1 MIKKV
6 RKRDGTVVLF
16 SREKIRS
23 AVQKALDATKV
34 RERKLADSIADK
46 VVEILQKKFG
56 ESIPSVEE
64 IQDAVEEVLIHKDLQ
79 KTAAAY
85 VLYREKHR
93 KVREETVPH
102 VRLESRLSVNALK
115 VLQRRY
121 LKRDD
126 DGYII
131 ETPDQMFRRVAR
143 SIAAVDKMYKGDV
156 ATSEEEFY
164 EMMSGLEF
172 LPNSPTLMNAGVKEE
187 LGLSAC
193 YVLPVPDSLVGIF
206 DALKYQALIH
216 QGGGGTGFSFS
227 RLRPKGDGVS
237 SSKGVASGPVSFM
250 KIFDAS
256 TAVIK
261 AGGRRRGANM
271 AVLRVDHPDIEE
283 FIDVKRTRGVLE
295 NFNISV
301 GVTNE
306 FMGAVLKNKDYAL
319 INPRTKLIVK
329 KIKAR
334 EMWSRLVESAWLTG
348 DPGLIFLDE
357 INKCNKII
365 ESEIEATNPCGEQ
378 PLLPFESCVL
388 GSINLVRMVEKR
400 EIDWDKLR
408 KTVWRGLHFL
418 ENVVDANKLPLK
430 EVEEVT
436 KANRR
441 VGLGVMGW
449 AEVLMLL
456 GVPYDSGEALSLA
469 GKVMAFVQKEA
480 FAASQD
486 LGKKRGSFPN
496 FSKSV
501 WRKKCKALRNVA
513 MTTIAPTGTLSILAS
528 CSSGIE
534 PCFGLS
540 FVREVM
546 EGTRLREVNAA
557 FEKIAREEKFYSE
570 KLMAQLARTGS
581 VKRLRI
587 PKKFKKIFV
596 TAREISPEWHVRM
609 QAAFQKYTDNAVSK
623 TINLPKNAK
632 VRDVERAFLLAY
644 KLRCKGITVFRDGC
658 KGKQVLYA
666 GKMPSEFAGGCPG
679 RECEH

>member
-1 MIKKV
+1 M
-6 RKRDGTVVLF
+6 
-16 SREKIRS
+16 
-23 AVQKALDATKV
+23 
-34 RERKLADSIADK
+34 
-46 VVEILQKKFG
+46 
-56 ESIPSVEE
+56 
-64 IQDAVEEVLIHKDLQ
+64 
-79 KTAAAY
+79 
-85 VLYREKHR
+85 
-93 KVREETVPH
+93 
-102 VRLESRLSVNALK
+102 RLESRLSVNALK

-348 DPGLIFLDE
+348 DPGLIFFD
-357 INKCNKII
+357 
-365 ESEIEATNPCGEQ
+365 
-378 PLLPFESCVL
+378 
-388 GSINLVRMVEKR
+388 
-400 EIDWDKLR
+400 
-408 KTVWRGLHFL
+408 
-418 ENVVDANKLPLK
+418 
-430 EVEEVT
+430 
-436 KANRR
+436 
-441 VGLGVMGW
+441 
-449 AEVLMLL
+449 
-456 GVPYDSGEALSLA
+456 
-469 GKVMAFVQKEA
+469 
-480 FAASQD
+480 
-486 LGKKRGSFPN
+486 
-496 FSKSV
+496 
-501 WRKKCKALRNVA
+501 
-513 MTTIAPTGTLSILAS
+513 
-528 CSSGIE
+528 
-534 PCFGLS
+534 
-540 FVREVM
+540 
-546 EGTRLREVNAA
+546 
-557 FEKIAREEKFYSE
+557 
-570 KLMAQLARTGS
+570 
-581 VKRLRI
+581 
-587 PKKFKKIFV
+587 
-596 TAREISPEWHVRM
+596 
-609 QAAFQKYTDNAVSK
+609 
-623 TINLPKNAK
+623 
-632 VRDVERAFLLAY
+632 
-644 KLRCKGITVFRDGC
+644 
-658 KGKQVLYA
+658 
-666 GKMPSEFAGGCPG
+666 
-679 RECEH
+679 